1 MEATV
6 KFIRMNSKDFDFTE
20 TDIDHTA
27 KRAINDLLREANPR
41 DITPEHTKE
50 IMRFCI

>member
-6 KFIRMNSKDFDFTE
+6 RFIRMNMKDFDFTE

-27 KRAINDLLREANPR
+27 KRVINDLS
-41 DITPEHTKE
+41 
-50 IMRFCI
+50 